1 MGAKGRRV
9 NELRVGFVGIGAM
22 GEPMAQ
28 AVARAGFTVT
38 ACAHRNRAPL
48 ERLAA
53 AGVRSA
59 SGPASVAAESDV
71 IITMLPDAPQ
81 VEEVIFSENGVLA
94 GARKLTYLIDM
105 STISPLASSR
115 FSERLAALG
124 HRFVDAPVSGGPAR
138 AKDGT
143 LTLMVGAE
151 ALDFSHVAPVLRAM
165 GVPHHVGSVG
175 MGETVK
181 LVNQLLIANI
191 MIANAE
197 ALSFA
202 KKAGADVE
210 IVREVIASAT
220 GSNYILEKWL
230 PNTWFSGSFEG
241 GFALDLL
248 RKDLAAALD
257 AARMLL
263 LPLPASSLAYQL
275 YTAASAQGNGTQDYT
290 VIATLYERLAAQ

>member
-1 MGAKGRRV
+1 
-9 NELRVGFVGIGAM
+9 
-22 GEPMAQ
+22 MAL
-28 AVARAGFTVT
+28 VIARAGFEVT

-53 AGVRSA
+53 HGVRRA
-59 SGPASVAAESDV
+59 SDPAAVAASSDV
-71 IITMLPDAPQ
+71 VITVLPDAPQ
-81 VEEVIFSENGVLA
+81 VEEAIFSERGLLA
-94 GARKLTYLIDM
+94 GAEKLTYFIDM
-105 STISPLASSR
+105 STISPLASRR
-115 FSERLAALG
+115 FSQQLEVAG
-124 HRFVDAPVSGGPAR
+124 HRFIDAPVSGGPSRAR
-138 AKDGT
+138 DGT

-151 ALDFSHVAPVLRAM
+151 PADFAHVSPVLRAM
-165 GVPHHVGSVG
+165 GVAHHVGPVG

-202 KKAGADVE
+202 QRSGADVGV
-210 IVREVIASAT
+210 VREVIASAT

-248 RKDLAAALD
+248 RKDVAAALD
-257 AARMLL
+257 VARTLVL
-263 LPLPASSLAYQL
+263 ALPASSLAYQM
-275 YTAASAQGNGTQDYT
+275 YTASSAQGNGARDYS
-290 VIATLYERLAAQ
+290 VIAALYEHLAAQ